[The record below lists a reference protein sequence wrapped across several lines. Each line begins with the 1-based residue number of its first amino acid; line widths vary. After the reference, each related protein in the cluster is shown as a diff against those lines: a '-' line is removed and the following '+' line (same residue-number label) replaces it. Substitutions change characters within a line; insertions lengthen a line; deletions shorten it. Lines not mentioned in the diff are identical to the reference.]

1 MHTHTRSHAHT
12 HTYTRSKGR
21 MIRSKSNTRSS
32 DSRVS
37 DVSNCSRLLEHPSA
51 ASQYNV
57 VHSHFLPYVPTT
69 TAAHA
74 AASPAPATAS
84 ASAAAGA
91 VTTNAAIP
99 AATSGVTVTTT
110 YVSSP
115 GTAPV
120 CGMAATATPPG
131 ASKF

>member
-1 MHTHTRSHAHT
+1 
-12 HTYTRSKGR
+12 

-69 TAAHA
+69 TAAA
-74 AASPAPATAS
+74 NAASSTTTYAAPATATAT
-84 ASAAAGA
+84 ASATAAA
-91 VTTNAAIP
+91 SATATVP
-99 AATSGVTVTTT
+99 ATPTPTPMPASNIIVTTT

-115 GTAPV
+115 GTAPA
-120 CGMAATATPPG
+120 CGMTANPD
-131 ASKF
+131 ANKF